1 MNCTKS
7 KPGLLQEQPVSCY
20 RVWMKPKAAKKVD
33 RRGHTLLGQFLLG
46 GPKTGLK
53 L

>member
-1 MNCTKS
+1 MNCTKT

-20 RVWMKPKAAKKVD
+20 RVWMKPKVAKKVE

-46 GPKTGLK
+46 TKNGLK